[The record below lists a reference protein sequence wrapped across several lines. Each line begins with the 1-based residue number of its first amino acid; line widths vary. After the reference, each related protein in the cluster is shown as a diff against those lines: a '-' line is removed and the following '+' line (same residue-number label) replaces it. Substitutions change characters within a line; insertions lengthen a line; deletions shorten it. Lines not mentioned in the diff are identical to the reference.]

1 MLKLNAT
8 TTALVVIDLQEGIL
22 PFAGGPYTANEVV
35 ARAARLAEKCR
46 ANGSPVVMVRVGWSD
61 DYAEA
66 FKTTRGCR
74 NACAR
79 VAGKLVDLAYGI
91 G

>member
-35 ARAARLAEKCR
+35 SRAARLAEKCR
-46 ANGSPVVMVRVGWSD
+46 ANGSPVVMVRQWSWFASD
-61 DYAEA
+61 GL
-66 FKTTRGCR
+66 TIMPRR
-74 NACAR
+74 
-79 VAGKLVDLAYGI
+79 
-91 G
+91 

>member
-1 MLKLNAT
+1 MLKLNAA

-46 ANGSPVVMVRVGWSD
+46 ANG
-61 DYAEA
+61 
-66 FKTTRGCR
+66 
-74 NACAR
+74 
-79 VAGKLVDLAYGI
+79 
-91 G
+91 